1 MLKMQMARDL
11 APVKASRWAMVA
23 VNSLALGVLM
33 SACGDKAQPA
43 ADKASAP
50 VAAAAASGPKASLT
64 VQVVRAQSQDW
75 PRSLSAHGAIAPWQE
90 AVIGAELNGIRLQ
103 EVNVNVG
110 DVVRKGQVLAVLK
123 PESLQA
129 DLQASRASLA
139 EAQALLVEA
148 KANSERARTLRQSDA
163 ISAQEAQRSLTAE
176 QTAAARVE
184 ALKAQVVTHELRAGQ
199 TRITAPDDGVI
210 SARQATLGAT
220 VQAGQEL
227 FRLIRQSRLEWRAEV
242 ASADVALLKPG
253 MPVNLTVPGGAAAGV
268 PGRVRM
274 IAPTVDATTRNGL
287 VYVDLNASAAQ
298 AAGLRPGVFASGV
311 FETGRSAALTV
322 PQSAVLLRD
331 GFSQVFAVKASKVQQ
346 LKVQTGRRVGDRIE
360 VLQGLTPDAEL
371 VATGAGFL
379 VDGDTVNVVKP

>member
-1 MLKMQMARDL
+1 MRKMEN
-11 APVKASRWAMVA
+11 SRTLVCGRAFCLV
-23 VNSLALGVLM
+23 LGLVL
-33 SACGDKAQPA
+33 SACGDKGLPVP
-43 ADKASAP
+43 DKASAP
-50 VAAAAASGPKASLT
+50 IAGASGPKASLT
-64 VQVVRAQSQDW
+64 VQVVRAQKQDW

-110 DVVRKGQVLAVLK
+110 DVVRKGQLLAVLK
-123 PESLQA
+123 PDAAQA

-139 EAQALLVEA
+139 EAQALLLEA
-148 KANSERARTLRQSDA
+148 KANAERARTLRQSDA
-163 ISAQEAQRSLTAE
+163 ISAQEAQRTLTAE
-176 QTAAARVE
+176 QTAAAHVE
-184 ALKAQVVTHELRAGQ
+184 ALKAQVVSNELRVAQ
-199 TRITAPDDGVI
+199 ARITAPDDGVI

-242 ASADVALLKPG
+242 AAADVALLKHG
-253 MPVNLTVPGGAAAGV
+253 MPVTLTVPGGAASGV

-274 IAPTVDATTRNGL
+274 VAPTVDANTRNGL

-331 GFSQVFAVKASKVQQ
+331 GFSQVFAVKDRKVQQ
-346 LKVQTGRRVGDRIE
+346 LKVQVGRRVGDRVEI
-360 VLQGLTPDAEL
+360 LQGLLPEAEL